1 MIKDTLREIRKSLGR
16 FISLFAICF
25 IGVAFF
31 AGVTASSGDMK
42 HSSDLYYD
50 EYNLCDIEVMSSTGF
65 SEDDVRLI
73 RDTEG
78 VNGVY
83 ATHRMDAVTSL
94 DGIQMTMR
102 VMTVPDG
109 DYDAENPDYINQLR
123 LKEGRLPEAED
134 ECVVRYSEMSSNPI
148 NIGDVITLTSG
159 TDLDI
164 AYQLERNEYK
174 VVGIVYTP
182 YYISYDVGSSDV
194 GTGKVNYV
202 MYIYDSCFR
211 GNIYTDVFAT
221 VDGAKEL
228 DCYSDEYEDLVES
241 VTDRLNED
249 WYILDRNSIYS
260 FVDYESS
267 ADRMDKIAMVFPVFF
282 ILVAALCCLTTMTRM
297 VDEQRQLIGTY
308 KALGYSKFSIAMKYI
323 SYSFTASV
331 LGGITGCIFG
341 LRVFPYIIYNCWNII
356 YFLPDIQYGEHYL
369 LSFVAIASITGVI
382 VIATVW
388 ACINE
393 LAEVPASL
401 LRPKSPKNGK
411 KIILEHIG
419 FIWNRFNF
427 SAKVTAR
434 NILRYK
440 KRFYM
445 TAVGV
450 AGGCAL
456 MFAGFAIKD
465 SISALVVKQYEEIIK
480 SDITITYTGDDT
492 VSRIADNKKIT
503 DYIKLYQNTVTVSSS
518 DNEDDKDYA
527 EKENIYLN
535 VTISAEDFQDYIM
548 LRKRGTNTTYLLDDE
563 GVCITEKA
571 AKDLGVKAG
580 DSIYIHMDDE
590 VKEFKVSH
598 VTEMY
603 SNNYVYMTTKV
614 YRDVYGENPDY
625 NCLYAKIDSEDDNT
639 ANVLGKELLD
649 IDGVKGV
656 VFSTAN
662 VSKFNDMISTMNLV
676 TYILIISAAA
686 LSFVV
691 LYNLTN
697 VNISER
703 IREIATIKV
712 LGFYDGEV
720 ANYVYRE
727 NLIITLI
734 GAFFGIFLGMALHRY
749 IMITVEMDNI
759 MFGNAVKPV
768 SYILSY
774 VITVFFSLIVNI
786 VMYGKLKKIPMV
798 ESLKAV
804 E

>member
-1 MIKDTLREIRKSLGR
+1 
-16 FISLFAICF
+16 
-25 IGVAFF
+25 
-31 AGVTASSGDMK
+31 
-42 HSSDLYYD
+42 
-50 EYNLCDIEVMSSTGF
+50 
-65 SEDDVRLI
+65 
-73 RDTEG
+73 
-78 VNGVY
+78 
-83 ATHRMDAVTSL
+83 
-94 DGIQMTMR
+94 
-102 VMTVPDG
+102 
-109 DYDAENPDYINQLR
+109 
-123 LKEGRLPEAED
+123 
-134 ECVVRYSEMSSNPI
+134 
-148 NIGDVITLTSG
+148 
-159 TDLDI
+159 
-164 AYQLERNEYK
+164 
-174 VVGIVYTP
+174 
-182 YYISYDVGSSDV
+182 
-194 GTGKVNYV
+194 
-202 MYIYDSCFR
+202 
-211 GNIYTDVFAT
+211 
-221 VDGAKEL
+221 
-228 DCYSDEYEDLVES
+228 
-241 VTDRLNED
+241 
-249 WYILDRNSIYS
+249 
-260 FVDYESS
+260 
-267 ADRMDKIAMVFPVFF
+267 
-282 ILVAALCCLTTMTRM
+282 
-297 VDEQRQLIGTY
+297 
-308 KALGYSKFSIAMKYI
+308 
-323 SYSFTASV
+323 
-331 LGGITGCIFG
+331 
-341 LRVFPYIIYNCWNII
+341 
-356 YFLPDIQYGEHYL
+356 
-369 LSFVAIASITGVI
+369 
-382 VIATVW
+382 
-388 ACINE
+388 
-393 LAEVPASL
+393 
-401 LRPKSPKNGK
+401 
-411 KIILEHIG
+411 
-419 FIWNRFNF
+419 
-427 SAKVTAR
+427 
-434 NILRYK
+434 
-440 KRFYM
+440 
-445 TAVGV
+445 
-450 AGGCAL
+450 

-535 VTISAEDFQDYIM
+535 VTESAEDFEDYIM

-759 MFGNAVKPV
+759 MFGNAVKPI

>member
-1 MIKDTLREIRKSLGR
+1 
-16 FISLFAICF
+16 
-25 IGVAFF
+25 
-31 AGVTASSGDMK
+31 
-42 HSSDLYYD
+42 
-50 EYNLCDIEVMSSTGF
+50 
-65 SEDDVRLI
+65 
-73 RDTEG
+73 
-78 VNGVY
+78 
-83 ATHRMDAVTSL
+83 
-94 DGIQMTMR
+94 
-102 VMTVPDG
+102 
-109 DYDAENPDYINQLR
+109 
-123 LKEGRLPEAED
+123 
-134 ECVVRYSEMSSNPI
+134 
-148 NIGDVITLTSG
+148 
-159 TDLDI
+159 
-164 AYQLERNEYK
+164 
-174 VVGIVYTP
+174 
-182 YYISYDVGSSDV
+182 
-194 GTGKVNYV
+194 
-202 MYIYDSCFR
+202 
-211 GNIYTDVFAT
+211 
-221 VDGAKEL
+221 
-228 DCYSDEYEDLVES
+228 
-241 VTDRLNED
+241 
-249 WYILDRNSIYS
+249 
-260 FVDYESS
+260 
-267 ADRMDKIAMVFPVFF
+267 
-282 ILVAALCCLTTMTRM
+282 M

-341 LRVFPYIIYNCWNII
+341 LRAFPYIIYNCWNII

-401 LRPKSPKNGK
+401 LRPKAPKNGK

-492 VSRIADNKKIT
+492 VSRIADNEKIT

-535 VTISAEDFQDYIM
+535 VTESAEDFEDYIM